1 MHTRLYGQALLS
13 PSVLAVAGLDSQSPQ
28 SVFASETPTRAEA
41 DAFTSLHHL
50 LVLLWWRE
58 ASQAKQSPGTL
69 CHMSSKAQTTLL
81 SVPWG
86 LASAW
91 LSSLALG
98 LGGLQVDY
106 GVILFWFCSNPV
118 LLFCVFMSLRM
129 SPARET
135 HSQEVSLDICC
146 FRKVCLSLLI
156 FCCGSQCDSG

>member
-1 MHTRLYGQALLS
+1 MARLFCRHLSWLWLGWIPRAHRVSSPVRPQRGRRRMLS
-13 PSVLAVAGLDSQSPQ
+13 PPSTISWCYYGGGRPAKP
-28 SVFASETPTRAEA
+28 
-41 DAFTSLHHL
+41 
-50 LVLLWWRE
+50 
-58 ASQAKQSPGTL
+58 SQAKQSPGTL
-69 CHMSSKAQTTLL
+69 CHMSSKVQTTLL

-91 LSSLALG
+91 LSCLALG